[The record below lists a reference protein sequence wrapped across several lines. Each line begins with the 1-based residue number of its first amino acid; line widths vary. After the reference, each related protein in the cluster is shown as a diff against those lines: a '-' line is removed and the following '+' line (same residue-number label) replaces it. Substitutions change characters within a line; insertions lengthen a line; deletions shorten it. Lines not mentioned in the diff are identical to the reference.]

1 MVLQLSV
8 ILPILLL
15 ISSIALPFFSS
26 WSSAQ
31 EQILNDRWVEVR
43 SDNFHIYSQQSTR
56 QTNRFANDLE
66 VWRQVTS
73 FAISR
78 INSFPK
84 ASALNLVYLF
94 DDVET
99 LLTLVAASETAF
111 FASYPYANFL
121 VFALN
126 HASDFITT

>member
-8 ILPILLL
+8 TLPILLL

-26 WSSAQ
+26 SSSAR
-31 EQILNDRWVEVR
+31 EQILRDRRVEVR

-56 QTNRFANDLE
+56 HTNRFANELE

-73 FAISR
+73 FAIFR

-99 LLTLVAASETAF
+99 LLTFVATSETAF
-111 FASYPYANFL
+111 FCFL
-121 VFALN
+121 PVCEFFGLRAQ
-126 HASDFITT
+126 SR

>member
-31 EQILNDRWVEVR
+31 EQILRDRWVEGR
-43 SDNFHIYSQQSTR
+43 SDNFHMYSYQSDR
-56 QTNRFANDLE
+56 QTNLFDNDLE

-73 FAISR
+73 FAISEV
-78 INSFPK
+78 NSF
-84 ASALNLVYLF
+84 SRL
-94 DDVET
+94 
-99 LLTLVAASETAF
+99 AF
-111 FASYPYANFL
+111 S
-121 VFALN
+121 
-126 HASDFITT
+126 T

>member
-1 MVLQLSV
+1 M
-8 ILPILLL
+8 
-15 ISSIALPFFSS
+15 
-26 WSSAQ
+26 
-31 EQILNDRWVEVR
+31 R
-43 SDNFHIYSQQSTR
+43 SDNFHIYTQQSTR

-99 LLTLVAASETAF
+99 LLTSVATSEAAF
-111 FASYPYANFL
+111 YRFL
-121 VFALN
+121 PVCEFFGLRAQ
-126 HASDFITT
+126 SR

>member
-1 MVLQLSV
+1 M
-8 ILPILLL
+8 
-15 ISSIALPFFSS
+15 
-26 WSSAQ
+26 
-31 EQILNDRWVEVR
+31 R
-43 SDNFHIYSQQSTR
+43 SDNFHIYTQQSTR

-99 LLTLVAASETAF
+99 LLTFVAISEAAF
-111 FASYPYANFL
+111 FASYPYQNFL

-126 HASDFITT
+126 HARISSLR